1 MEIFEVEIAPGV
13 TETVEAKNAD
23 EARKKVKAIIAQGA
37 MSPFYD
43 ELFFDYETG
52 VDNKKLRRN
61 LSMAETTK
69 EQNKVIQDI
78 ISGTQKSKE
87 PIEQENFLLNEVG
100 ELGFTRNT
108 KGQIALTPYG
118 MKQLGLE
125 KLIKTVTLT
134 DGTTI
139 NQNTIIDEND
149 FNLRTGD
156 LSDLAGIAGPV
167 IGAVIGLSPQA
178 RIVKGLAALTKRPV
192 FARMF
197 AAGSGSTAGKA
208 VEEEVIETMEGF
220 QLQDRDDINNLYK
233 QEFVFG
239 SLAQGLGEGVFKIYQ
254 TFLGKRA
261 APADSRIMFQQN
273 RNRSVTDVMNLDREL
288 GRQATENEIKAA
300 IRKGKVKRFDWKM
313 NKSTGAIP
321 AQQSL
326 ERMLPGRTQSIA
338 EQVLGNNR
346 DKANASYLFAEL
358 NYLTRGIKD
367 EKAALDSYISAAQ
380 KGRLDESVNQKL
392 QNLRSKEAKVTQRL
406 EKLLGEITDDALEVG
421 NYGMVPSRRDFGETI
436 KNTVSTA
443 RSFVTKEMGNEY
455 KEVDNLM
462 KDMRSIYQLELDD
475 FGELQFVGRPGADV
489 IGRIPTVDEF
499 GVLKTD
505 AQAVGVANTINASI
519 NQIAN
524 TYFEKSLLRIR
535 SFMDDFPG
543 YDLSIQDPNVK
554 GGTIAAIQKKF
565 QDLYNLTTPASTEK
579 GLGISLFQLRNLVKD
594 LDIYI
599 KETPTPTPQ
608 RELLFDL
615 KRYID
620 SYGRTEPKSI
630 MTDLTKESLS
640 DINTRLARQNITMT
654 QEQKNIIQESLRLLR
669 DTNKKNAERM
679 QPFDNLNIQKI
690 ISNASKGAHP
700 PDEIYERVFLGGS
713 AKDLEDLFK
722 ATRNYD
728 EYLESLGKEAV
739 TEKRLKAQLKRRFF
753 DDAIYKAT
761 DGETNRLNYTTFAR
775 QFLRFDRDLMD
786 QGKIDVLFQNAD
798 GITTGP
804 LVRQTIFNLNRIQPN
819 LSPARLRDLVDD
831 FTGTNRGLDA
841 SNQGKAFIRGLQQL
855 ANESEKVMKFRANR
869 AISDLPEKGIEATTD
884 TIFRPGNAS
893 VINTLKGTV
902 DDDVFNSIQQASM
915 MKLLKRSVDFNGKGK
930 INDIFKPGNLET
942 ALNSYGDETLEA
954 MFGKEITRGLR
965 DFQKQVDVLTKGE
978 VGRGGSA
985 GGLVAAGLGAAVV
998 FAPLQTLPAL
1008 LGLTIVRTALGNPRF
1023 VGYLSKTD
1031 PGSIAQAIQ
1040 ILERAA
1046 RQYGVRMVDGSFVSS
1061 TVDFADETFE
1071 AGKTALGITD
1081 EDVDTGVDEGLNLF
1095 QQLREQVTAPI
1106 RELPQ
1111 LPQVDTTQASVDPL
1125 SPERLDFAERIA
1137 GRPVV

>member
-1 MEIFEVEIAPGV
+1 MEIFDVEIAPGV
-13 TETVEAKNAD
+13 IETVEAKNAD

-61 LSMAETTK
+61 LSMAETNE
-69 EQNKVIQDI
+69 EQNKVIQNI
-78 ISGTQKSKE
+78 IQGTQKSKE
-87 PIEQENFLLNEVG
+87 PIAQENFLLNEVG
-100 ELGFTRNT
+100 EMGFTRNT

-134 DGTTI
+134 DGSTI
-139 NQNTIIDEND
+139 KQNTIIDEND

-167 IGAVIGLSPQA
+167 IGAVIGLAPQA
-178 RIVKGLAALTKRPV
+178 KLVSGLAALTKKPV
-192 FARMF
+192 FARMLM
-197 AAGSGSTAGKA
+197 AGTGSTAGKA
-208 VEEEVIETMEGF
+208 VEEEVIETIEGF
-220 QLQDRDDINNLYK
+220 QLQERDDINNLYK

-261 APADSRIMFQQN
+261 APSDSRIMFQQN
-273 RNRSVTDVMNLDREL
+273 QNRSVLDVMNLDRSL
-288 GRQATENEIKAA
+288 GRQASESEIKKA
-300 IRKGKVKRFDWKM
+300 IRDGKVKKFDWKM

-346 DKANASYLFAEL
+346 DKSNAAYLFAEL

-367 EKAALDSYISAAQ
+367 EQAALDSFISATQ
-380 KGRLDESVNQKL
+380 KGRLDESINKRL
-392 QNLRSKEAKVTQRL
+392 QTLRSKEADVTQRL

-421 NYGMVPSRRDFGETI
+421 NYGMVPSRREFGETI
-436 KNTVSTA
+436 KNTVATA
-443 RSFVTKEMGNEY
+443 RSFVTKEMGQDY
-455 KEVDNLM
+455 KKVDNMM
-462 KDMRSIYQLELDD
+462 KDMRSIHKMELDD
-475 FGELQFVGRPGADV
+475 FGELQKIGRARPGSGEADQ
-489 IGRIPTVDEF
+489 F
-499 GVLKTD
+499 VLKD
-505 AQAVGVANTINASI
+505 GQAVGVANTINAAI
-519 NQIAN
+519 NETAN
-524 TYFEKSLLRIR
+524 TYFEKILMRIK
-535 SFMDDFPG
+535 SFQDDFPG

-554 GGTIAAIQKKF
+554 GGTIMQIQKKF
-565 QDLYNLTTPASTEK
+565 EDLYKQTTPEATEQ
-579 GLGISLFQLRNLVKD
+579 GMGMSLFQLRNLVKD
-594 LDIYI
+594 IDIYI

-608 RELLFDL
+608 RELLYDI

-620 SYGRTEPKSI
+620 SYGMDNPKSI
-630 MTDLTKESLS
+630 LTDLGKDSLAN
-640 DINTRLARQNITMT
+640 INMRLRKQNITMT
-654 QEQKNIIQESLRLLR
+654 KEQKDMIDESLELLR
-669 DTNKKNAERM
+669 NTNRKNAQRM
-679 QPFDNLNIQKI
+679 KPFDNLNIQKI

-728 EYLESLGKEAV
+728 EYLKSIGKEPI
-739 TEKRLKAQLKRRFF
+739 TEKRLKGQLKRKFF

-761 DGETNRLNYTTFAR
+761 DGETQSINYTTFAR
-775 QFLRFDRDLMD
+775 QFFNFDKDLMNN
-786 QGKIDVLFQNAD
+786 GKIDVLFKNSLGAGSGQ
-798 GITTGP
+798 
-804 LVRQTIFNLNRIQPN
+804 LVRDTIRNLNRIQPN
-819 LSPARLRDLVDD
+819 LSPAKLRDLVEE
-831 FTGTNRGLDA
+831 FTGTNVGLDA
-841 SNQGKAFIRGLQQL
+841 NNQGKAFVRGLTSL
-855 ANESEKVMKFRANR
+855 AKESEKVAKFRANR

-893 VINTLKGTV
+893 IINTLKGTV
-902 DDDVFNSIQQASM
+902 DDDVFNSVQQASM

-954 MFGKEITRGLR
+954 MFGKEMTRGLR
-965 DFQKQVDVLTKGE
+965 DFQRQVDILTKGE
-978 VGRGGSA
+978 IGRGGSA

-1008 LGLTIVRTALGNPRF
+1008 LGLTIVRTALGNPSF
-1023 VGYLSKTD
+1023 VGLLSKTD
-1031 PGSIAQAIQ
+1031 PGAISQAIQ

-1061 TVDFADETFE
+1061 TVDFVDDTFE
-1071 AGKTALGITD
+1071 AGKTAIGITD
-1081 EDVDTGVDEGLNLF
+1081 EDIEGGVDEGFNMF

-1106 RELPQ
+1106 KELPQ
-1111 LPQVDTTQASVDPL
+1111 LPQVETTQASVDPL

>member
-358 NYLTRGIKD
+358 NYLTR
-367 EKAALDSYISAAQ
+367 
-380 KGRLDESVNQKL
+380 
-392 QNLRSKEAKVTQRL
+392 
-406 EKLLGEITDDALEVG
+406 
-421 NYGMVPSRRDFGETI
+421 
-436 KNTVSTA
+436 VSTA

-565 QDLYNLTTPASTEK
+565 QDLYNLTTPGSTEK

-669 DTNKKNAERM
+669 DTNKKNAQRM

-1095 QQLREQVTAPI
+1095 QQLRQQVTAPI
-1106 RELPQ
+1106 KELPQ
-1111 LPQVDTTQASVDPL
+1111 LPQIQTTQTSVDPL